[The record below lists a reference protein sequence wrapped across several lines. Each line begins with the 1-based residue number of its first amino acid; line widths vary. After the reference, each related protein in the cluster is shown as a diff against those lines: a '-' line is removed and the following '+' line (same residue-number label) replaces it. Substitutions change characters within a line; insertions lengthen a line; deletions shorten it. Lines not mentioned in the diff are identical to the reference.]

1 MIRSELTMKRFLLT
15 PIFLFFLGVN
25 PAFIGGCGTVD
36 DDFTYGEAEMLDRLE
51 TISEQTFT
59 HTHESDA
66 YTIEVQV
73 VQGDTLEVTRTPHR
87 FLSAAWAC
95 TERSFIRDASA
106 CFDQSQLALEGTVTV
121 IDETGTTI
129 IDAEPVMGS
138 MAVIGLHLNNAR
150 VSLRAEGLDLQ
161 LKSDDGVSF
170 QLEQIRW

>member
-1 MIRSELTMKRFLLT
+1 MIRSELTMSVCPA
-15 PIFLFFLGVN
+15 PIFLSRGS

-36 DDFTYGEAEMLDRLE
+36 DDFTYGGLRCSIDLRPSRADL
-51 TISEQTFT
+51 T

-73 VQGDTLEVTRTPHR
+73 VQGDTLEVTRTPNR

-129 IDAEPVMGS
+129 IDAEPVVGS